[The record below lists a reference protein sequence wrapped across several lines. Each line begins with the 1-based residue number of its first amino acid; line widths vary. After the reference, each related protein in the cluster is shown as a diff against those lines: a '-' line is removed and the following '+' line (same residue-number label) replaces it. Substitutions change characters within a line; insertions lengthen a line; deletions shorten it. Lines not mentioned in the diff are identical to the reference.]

1 MFNKYKRTIQKYIR
15 TKEVAV
21 IFSSKKILNQHYGKR
36 INSFKNVIRFND
48 SNIKNYKKFVGSKT
62 TLRLANTTI
71 LLNQLNRIKKKYIKE
86 NIIFISDHY
95 IVNAKKIKFQN
106 QFKQKIYFFD
116 NRYFYFYLT
125 LNFIFDPYLFL
136 NCLKILLIQN
146 KKFSIGFF
154 SILMLI
160 NLGIKPNVFG
170 LDINENMSKRKHYYK
185 NTKVGS
191 NHNLELEHKLLFEL
205 NRLKK
210 INIK

>member
-15 TKEVAV
+15 TNDVAV
-21 IFSSKKILNQHYGKR
+21 VFSSKKIFNYHYGKK

-48 SNIKNYKKFVGSKT
+48 SSIKNYKKFVGSKT

-71 LLNQLNRIKKKYIKE
+71 LFHQLNRIKKKYIKE
-86 NIIFISDHY
+86 NIIFISYHY
-95 IVNAKKIKFQN
+95 IANAKKIKFQN

-125 LNFIFDPYLFL
+125 LNFIFNPYLFFC
-136 NCLKILLIQN
+136 CLKILLIQN
-146 KKFSIGFF
+146 KKFSIGFL
-154 SILMLI
+154 SILILI
-160 NLGIKPNVFG
+160 DLGIKPNIFG
-170 LDINENMSKRKHYYK
+170 LDISENMSKRRHYYK

-191 NHNLELEHKLLFEL
+191 NHNLKLEHKLLFEL
-205 NRLKK
+205 SRLKK